1 MTVFFSQ
8 LINGLSL
15 GSIYALIALGYS
27 MVYGI
32 ILLLNFAH
40 GDVIMVGAYMSWFV
54 MNQLGLGPVTAVCA
68 TILTCTLLGVVIEK
82 IAYTPLRSAPRISL
96 LITAIGVSFFLEYTA
111 ELVMGSGA
119 KVIPSYYDNKT
130 FYLGKVPLGLTS
142 IITLVVTVLSMLV
155 LTFLVQ
161 KTKLGKAMRAVSEDM
176 DAARLMGINV
186 NSTISFTFAV
196 GSALAGIGSVLY
208 CCSYP
213 QATPTMGSM
222 LGLKAFVA
230 AVLGGIGS
238 IPGAMVGGI
247 AIGLCECF
255 VSAIGLSAWKDA
267 VTFAILIIVLLVK
280 PTGFLGRRK
289 RCKGDCNMNKL
300 KRKTL
305 KMPVR
310 YLMNTVLVVLLFV
323 LLSFMTQNVL
333 STYQNKVLLTVGIN
347 IILAVSLNVSTGY
360 LGQLPLGHA
369 GFMAVGAYTC
379 ALFTKYS
386 PLPSGAAFV
395 IGLALGAVMAG
406 IFGVLIGIPALRL
419 TGDYLAILTLGFGEI
434 IRITL
439 NNIDDVLGFKLFYG
453 AKGLKNIPKYS
464 NYWNVFLCVVITCFA
479 IHAMMKS
486 RHGRA
491 VLAIRDNEIAAES
504 CGIQTTYYKVMAF
517 AFSAAFAGLAG
528 GLYACYLGVLDPSTF
543 GFMKS
548 IEILVMVVLGG
559 MGSMLGSILSATVL
573 TILPEATRSFESYR
587 MVVYSLVLILMMI
600 FRPGGLL
607 GSYDFSMSRIV
618 EKAMNGELF
627 RKKNADKEGAD
638 HE

>member
-1 MTVFFSQ
+1 M
-8 LINGLSL
+8 I
-15 GSIYALIALGYS
+15 
-27 MVYGI
+27 
-32 ILLLNFAH
+32 
-40 GDVIMVGAYMSWFV
+40 
-54 MNQLGLGPVTAVCA
+54 
-68 TILTCTLLGVVIEK
+68 
-82 IAYTPLRSAPRISL
+82 R
-96 LITAIGVSFFLEYTA
+96 
-111 ELVMGSGA
+111 
-119 KVIPSYYDNKT
+119 
-130 FYLGKVPLGLTS
+130 
-142 IITLVVTVLSMLV
+142 
-155 LTFLVQ
+155 
-161 KTKLGKAMRAVSEDM
+161 
-176 DAARLMGINV
+176 
-186 NSTISFTFAV
+186 
-196 GSALAGIGSVLY
+196 
-208 CCSYP
+208 
-213 QATPTMGSM
+213 
-222 LGLKAFVA
+222 
-230 AVLGGIGS
+230 
-238 IPGAMVGGI
+238 
-247 AIGLCECF
+247 
-255 VSAIGLSAWKDA
+255 
-267 VTFAILIIVLLVK
+267 
-280 PTGFLGRRK
+280 
-289 RCKGDCNMNKL
+289 
-300 KRKTL
+300 
-305 KMPVR
+305 
-310 YLMNTVLVVLLFV
+310 
-323 LLSFMTQNVL
+323 
-333 STYQNKVLLTVGIN
+333 
-347 IILAVSLNVSTGY
+347 
-360 LGQLPLGHA
+360 
-369 GFMAVGAYTC
+369 
-379 ALFTKYS
+379 
-386 PLPSGAAFV
+386 
-395 IGLALGAVMAG
+395 
-406 IFGVLIGIPALRL
+406 ALRPEDLDQVMQIWLDANLEAHCFLPESYWCDHMEEVRAALPAAQVFVYQDWEGLQGFAGL

-464 NYWNVFLCVVITCFA
+464 NFTNVFLCVVITCFL

-627 RKKNADKEGAD
+627 RKKEKEGAD